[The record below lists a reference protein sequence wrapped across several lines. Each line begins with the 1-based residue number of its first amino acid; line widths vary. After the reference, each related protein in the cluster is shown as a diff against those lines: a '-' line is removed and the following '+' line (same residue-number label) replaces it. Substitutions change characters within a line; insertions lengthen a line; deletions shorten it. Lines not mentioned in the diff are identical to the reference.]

1 MTNNEALV
9 VIRSEAI
16 RHAHLADALNTIYH
30 QATGA
35 DAVQREDP
43 QVFRNDQAEG
53 RGGERDQSG
62 AQGARRGEESKRK
75 TRTSRQES
83 GRLCPCAEA

>member
-35 DAVQREDP
+35 DAVQRNPDGKLRQLP
-43 QVFRNDQAEG
+43 SAAESMG
-53 RGGERDQSG
+53 LGSFYRTKD
-62 AQGARRGEESKRK
+62 KR
-75 TRTSRQES
+75 
-83 GRLCPCAEA
+83 